1 MLTVKNGNFF
11 CVFIEKRT
19 GLTFQLGSETMSN
32 PNDNTGIQVALTE
45 LREVSFLDKDSY
57 ACGDFFVIG

>member
-1 MLTVKNGNFF
+1 
-11 CVFIEKRT
+11 
-19 GLTFQLGSETMSN
+19 MSN
-32 PNDNTGIQVALTE
+32 PNDDTGIQVALTE